1 MTVLKNFL
9 WNISYQ
15 VFLLILPIVTIPY
28 VSRVL
33 GPTGIGINS
42 YTNSIVQYFVLFG
55 NLGITLYGN
64 REVAYKRD
72 RKKDLSQLFWE
83 LSFLRLFLTCVSMA
97 IFLTMTYFSGEY
109 RSVYLIQALLL
120 IASALDIAWFFQGLE
135 LFRVTVVRSTLVKVI
150 SLILIFTFVK
160 TKNDLG
166 LYIFILAVSQ
176 LLGNLT
182 LWPYLRKYVSWPD
195 VRHLNFRTHL
205 KPTITLF
212 IPQVATQVYL
222 QLNKTMLGAIVGVT
236 AAGYYDNSDKIVKI
250 ILALVTASGTVL
262 LPHIAHD
269 YSNGNMKKISTSAYN
284 TMHVIMV
291 LAMPLASGLMAVAPL
306 FTKIFFGPGF
316 SPVATLMRI
325 EAPVMIM
332 VGIGTVI
339 GVQYLLPTNQIRIYS
354 NSYVIGAVLNIVLN
368 IPLILILGARGA
380 MIATIISESFVSI
393 FQLFHVRHQLSLKS
407 LFFENQKY
415 FFASVVMGVT
425 VSMFINLSLFGPI
438 INLPLGIVI
447 GVLSYTLV
455 LLLLRPRV
463 IVGMVSNFL
472 KTQRR

>member
-42 YTNSIVQYFVLFG
+42 YTNSIAQYFVLFG

-72 RKKDLSQLFWE
+72 KKKELSQLFWE
-83 LSFLRLFLTCVSMA
+83 LSFLRFFLTFISMV
-97 IFLTMTYFSGEY
+97 IFLTMIYFTGEY
-109 RSVYLIQALLL
+109 QSFYLIQALLL

-135 LFRVTVVRSTLVKVI
+135 LFRVTVVRSTLVKVV
-150 SLILIFTFVK
+150 SLMLIFTFVK
-160 TKNDLG
+160 DKNDLG
-166 LYIFILAVSQ
+166 LYIFILAFSQ

-182 LWPYLRKYVSWPD
+182 LWPYLKKYISTPNIK
-195 VRHLNFRTHL
+195 HLNFKIHL

-269 YSNGNMKKISTSAYN
+269 YSKGNMEKISKSAYN
-284 TMHVIMV
+284 SMHVIMV
-291 LAMPLASGLMAVAPL
+291 LAMPLASGLIAVAPL

-332 VGIGTVI
+332 VGIGTAI

-354 NSYVIGAVLNIVLN
+354 KSYVFGASLNVLLN
-368 IPLILILGARGA
+368 IPLILLLGAKGA
-380 MIATIISESFVSI
+380 MIATIFSETFVSM
-393 FQLFHVRHQLSLKS
+393 FQLYHVRKQLSLRS

-415 FFASVVMGVT
+415 IFAAVIMGIAV
-425 VSMFINLSLFGPI
+425 NLFVNLNLLGPI
-438 INLPLGIVI
+438 VTLILGVLV
-447 GVLSYTLV
+447 GALSYTLV
-455 LLLLRPRV
+455 LLLLRPNV
-463 IVGMVSNFL
+463 IIGMTSNFL
-472 KTQRR
+472 KAHR

>member
-42 YTNSIVQYFVLFG
+42 YTNSIAQYFVLFG

-72 RKKDLSQLFWE
+72 KKKELSQLFWE
-83 LSFLRLFLTCVSMA
+83 LSFLRFFLTFISMV
-97 IFLTMTYFSGEY
+97 IFLTVIYFTGEY
-109 RSVYLIQALLL
+109 QSFYLIQALLL

-135 LFRVTVVRSTLVKVI
+135 LFRVTVVRSTLVKVV
-150 SLILIFTFVK
+150 SLMLIFTFVK
-160 TKNDLG
+160 DKNDLG
-166 LYIFILAVSQ
+166 LYIFILAFSQ

-182 LWPYLRKYVSWPD
+182 LWPYLKKYISTPNIK
-195 VRHLNFRTHL
+195 HLNFKIHL

-269 YSNGNMKKISTSAYN
+269 YSKGNMEKISKSAYN
-284 TMHVIMV
+284 SMHVIMV
-291 LAMPLASGLMAVAPL
+291 LAMPLASGLIAVAPL

-332 VGIGTVI
+332 VGIGTAI

-354 NSYVIGAVLNIVLN
+354 KSYVFGASLNVLLN
-368 IPLILILGARGA
+368 IPLILLLGAKGA
-380 MIATIISESFVSI
+380 MIATIFSETFVSM
-393 FQLFHVRHQLSLKS
+393 FQLYHVRKQLSLRS

-415 FFASVVMGVT
+415 IFAAVIMGIAV
-425 VSMFINLSLFGPI
+425 NLFVNLNLLGPI
-438 INLPLGIVI
+438 VTLILGVLV
-447 GVLSYTLV
+447 GALSYTLV
-455 LLLLRPRV
+455 LLLLRPNV
-463 IVGMVSNFL
+463 IIGMTSNFL
-472 KTQRR
+472 KAHR

>member
-42 YTNSIVQYFVLFG
+42 YTNSIAQYFVLFG

-72 RKKDLSQLFWE
+72 KKKELSQLFWE
-83 LSFLRLFLTCVSMA
+83 LSFLRFFLTFISMV
-97 IFLTMTYFSGEY
+97 IFLTMIYFTGEY
-109 RSVYLIQALLL
+109 QSFYLIQALLL

-135 LFRVTVVRSTLVKVI
+135 LFRVTVVRSTLVKVV
-150 SLILIFTFVK
+150 SLMLIFTFVK
-160 TKNDLG
+160 DKNDLG
-166 LYIFILAVSQ
+166 LYIFILAFSQ

-182 LWPYLRKYVSWPD
+182 LWPYLKKYISTPNIK
-195 VRHLNFRTHL
+195 HLNFKIHL

-269 YSNGNMKKISTSAYN
+269 YSKGNMEKISKSAYN
-284 TMHVIMV
+284 SMHVIMV
-291 LAMPLASGLMAVAPL
+291 LAMPLASGLIAVAPL

-332 VGIGTVI
+332 VGIGTAI

-354 NSYVIGAVLNIVLN
+354 KSYVFGASLNVLLN
-368 IPLILILGARGA
+368 IPLILLLGAKGA
-380 MIATIISESFVSI
+380 MIATIFSETFVSM
-393 FQLFHVRHQLSLKS
+393 FQLYHVRKQLSLRS

-415 FFASVVMGVT
+415 IFAAVIMGIAV
-425 VSMFINLSLFGPI
+425 NLFVNLNLLGPI
-438 INLPLGIVI
+438 VTLILGVLV
-447 GVLSYTLV
+447 GALSYTLV
-455 LLLLRPRV
+455 LLMLRPNV
-463 IVGMVSNFL
+463 IIGMTSNFL
-472 KTQRR
+472 KAHR

>member
-42 YTNSIVQYFVLFG
+42 YTNSIAQYFVLFG

-64 REVAYKRD
+64 REVAYRRD
-72 RKKDLSQLFWE
+72 KKKELSQLFWE
-83 LSFLRLFLTCVSMA
+83 LSFLRFFLTFISMV
-97 IFLTMTYFSGEY
+97 IFLTMIYFTGEY
-109 RSVYLIQALLL
+109 QSFYLIQALLL

-135 LFRVTVVRSTLVKVI
+135 LFRVTVVRSTLVKVV
-150 SLILIFTFVK
+150 SLMLIFTFVK
-160 TKNDLG
+160 DKNDLG
-166 LYIFILAVSQ
+166 LYIFILAFSQ

-182 LWPYLRKYVSWPD
+182 LWPYLKKYISTPNIK
-195 VRHLNFRTHL
+195 HLNFKIHL

-269 YSNGNMKKISTSAYN
+269 YSKGNMEKISKSAYN
-284 TMHVIMV
+284 SMHVIMV
-291 LAMPLASGLMAVAPL
+291 LAMPLASGLIAVAPL

-332 VGIGTVI
+332 VGIGTAI

-354 NSYVIGAVLNIVLN
+354 KSYVFGASLNVLLN
-368 IPLILILGARGA
+368 IPLILLLGAKGA
-380 MIATIISESFVSI
+380 MIATIFSETFVSM
-393 FQLFHVRHQLSLKS
+393 FQLYHVRKQLSLRS

-415 FFASVVMGVT
+415 IFAAVIMGIAV
-425 VSMFINLSLFGPI
+425 NLFVNLNLLGPI
-438 INLPLGIVI
+438 VTLILGVLV
-447 GVLSYTLV
+447 GALSYTLV
-455 LLLLRPRV
+455 LLLLRPNV
-463 IVGMVSNFL
+463 IIGMTSNFL
-472 KTQRR
+472 KAHR